1 MSELKTFIENKFRDR
16 ASHKHVNNIVRGIEK
31 EGLRIS
37 PDGAIAQTGHAKE
50 LGSTLT
56 HQYITTDYSEAL
68 LEFITEPSD
77 TAADTIKRLCCLHA
91 YTLNSIGEEL
101 VWPASMPC
109 KLDGDASIP
118 IAEYGSSNIGTMK
131 HVYRKGLDVRYGRIM
146 QSIAGIHYNFS
157 MPQEF
162 WADFQK
168 DCGDDGDLQDFIDQK
183 YFCLIRNYRKNSW
196 LLNLL
201 FGASPVVDES
211 FFDGQDHQLEKFG
224 NHTFGLKHAT
234 SLRMSDLGY
243 QNSAQEVLSI
253 CFDSLETYTESLE
266 LAVQQKYP
274 EYETIGVKKD
284 GEYQQ
289 LNSNILQ
296 LENEYYSDIRPK
308 RTTVSGEKP
317 VQALRQRGVEYIE
330 VRILDINPFL
340 PVGIDEVQTRFLDAF
355 LLSCLLCDSCLTTES
370 KREEIKEN
378 SRRVIM
384 QGRDPSLTLLVD
396 NEEVAMQS
404 LAKEMLSDI
413 LTTAE
418 LFSSSEQDI
427 GSSHVDAVAAQI
439 AKVNDLRLTPA
450 GQMMERIDAGE
461 EFMTMM
467 IEQAQAHSN
476 YFAKECTENDFY
488 RSLPRLAEESLAKQ
502 KAIEDSDTI
511 DFDEFLRQYHEDD

>member
-1 MSELKTFIENKFRDR
+1 MSELKNFINQNFRNQS
-16 ASHKHVNNIVRGIEK
+16 SHPHVNNIVRGIEK

-37 PDGAIAQTGHAKE
+37 PNGAIAQTGHAAA

-56 HQYITTDYSEAL
+56 HPYITTDYSEAL

-77 TAADTIKRLCCLHA
+77 TAEDTIQRLCSLHA
-91 YTLNSIGEEL
+91 YTLNNIDDEL

-109 KLDGDASIP
+109 ELDGDKSIP
-118 IAEYGSSNIGTMK
+118 IALYGSSNIGTMK

-157 MPQEF
+157 MPKEF

-168 DCGDDGDLQDFIDQK
+168 DCGDERGLQEFIDCK

-211 FFDGQDHQLEKFG
+211 FFDGREHHLEKFG
-224 NHTFGLKHAT
+224 ERTYGLEYAT

-253 CFDSLETYTESLE
+253 CFDSLATYTESLE

-274 EYETIGVKKD
+274 EYEAIGVKKN

-308 RTTVSGEKP
+308 RTTESGEKP

-340 PVGIDEVQTRFLDAF
+340 PVGIDETQTRFLDAF
-355 LLSCLLCDSCLTTES
+355 LLSCLLTDCSFTSET

-378 SRRVIM
+378 QRRVIM
-384 QGRDPSLTLLVD
+384 QGRDPDLTLMVD
-396 NEEVAMQS
+396 QEERALKPVAEE
-404 LAKEMLSDI
+404 LLSDVMAA
-413 LTTAE
+413 AE
-418 LFSSSEQDI
+418 LFEDTRHI
-427 GSSHVDAVAAQI
+427 DAVKAQI
-439 AKVNDLRLTPA
+439 DKINDFSLTPA
-450 GQMMERIDAGE
+450 GHMMDRVKGGE
-461 EFMTMM
+461 EFLTMM
-467 IEQAQAHSN
+467 IEEAKAHRDHFST
-476 YFAKECTENDFY
+476 ECTQNDFY
-488 RSLPRLAEESLAKQ
+488 KSLPEIAKDSLDAQ
-502 KAIEDSDTI
+502 KAIEDGDKIS
-511 DFDEFLRQYHEDD
+511 FDEFLKDYHAKS